1 MNQLSSKPPQSESAL
16 IELITLDC
24 DHILTHAG
32 GDPIL
37 LMQLCGAFLNELPIR
52 MQSARAA
59 IVARDYPAAGRALQP
74 LRNCLIV
81 FGSGPVSVT
90 VEMLEAAVLAG
101 HPRAVSRHWKH
112 LQRQLEILVP
122 QVQRLMLESSTPQ
135 SAVQ

>member
-32 GDPIL
+32 GDPAL

-52 MQSARAA
+52 VQSVRAA
-59 IVARDYPAAGRALQP
+59 IAERDHLVTERALQH

-90 VEMLEAAVLAG
+90 AEMLEAAVLG
-101 HPRAVSRHWKH
+101 GRPRGVSRHWKH

-122 QVQRLMLESSTPQ
+122 QVQRLMLEMATPK